1 MDPDITEELQD
12 LRSAF
17 EHSVFAHKFQFNTQ
31 DELIQFVRTDLG
43 TQEMDAHTIKSFT
56 KSVKL
61 GESIIFWN
69 GTSLQYKDG
78 IESQTAQ
85 SLCRLMCGDETV
97 TPTRSQ
103 SMMNALHLTDLL
115 MMNALELTDILV
127 TSPYQIAP
135 IFNDGLRE
143 AASEWHEEALFKS
156 HCPTDDCPICFLPL
170 PFEMNKISLRS
181 CCGKILCL
189 GCIWGVAQE
198 GSETNTCPCPFCR
211 AEPYKSN
218 DEYLQWLTK
227 LIKKKHTLAL
237 TQLGSHYYVGH
248 LGLTRDPDKAF
259 KLWTEAGEEG
269 GDHGN
274 AYYHIATSYFDG
286 MTGIFDGMTGKEFHK
301 VQYYYE
307 KAAIQ
312 GDVQSRYLLG
322 KIEKT
327 LENKERSAKHFILA
341 AEAGHQE
348 AMTAVM
354 ESFKNEE
361 GQITKDDLTQLL
373 RKHHETKSSMESE
386 AREKGESVYRQLG
399 LTNGVFEMG

>member
-17 EHSVFAHKFQFNTQ
+17 EHSVFAHKFQFDTQ
-31 DELIQFVRTDLG
+31 DELIQFVQILLG
-43 TQEMDAHTIKSFT
+43 PQQIDGHTIKSFT

-61 GESIIFWN
+61 GESIVVWN

-78 IESQTAQ
+78 IMLETAQ
-85 SLCRLMCGDETV
+85 SLCRLICGDETV
-97 TPTRSQ
+97 TPTRTQ
-103 SMMNALHLTDLL
+103 SMMNALRLTDV
-115 MMNALELTDILV
+115 LV
-127 TSPYQIAP
+127 TPPIQIAP

-156 HCPTDDCPICFLPL
+156 HRPTDDCPICFLPL
-170 PFEMNKISLRS
+170 PFEKDKICLRT
-181 CCGKILCL
+181 CCGKTLCL

-198 GSETNTCPCPFCR
+198 GSEMNTCPCPFCR

-218 DEYLQWLTK
+218 DEYLKWLTK

-237 TQLGSHYYVGH
+237 TQLGSHYYEGH

-259 KLWTEAGEEG
+259 KLWTAAGEEG
-269 GDHGN
+269 GDCGT

-286 MTGIFDGMTGKEFHK
+286 MTGIFDGMTGKKFHK

-322 KIEKT
+322 EIEKT
-327 LENKERSAKHFILA
+327 LVGDKGRSTKHFILA
-341 AEAGHQE
+341 AEAGHKK
-348 AMTAVM
+348 AMKAVL
-354 ESFKNEE
+354 EGFHNGD
-361 GQITKDDLTQLL
+361 GQITKDDLTRLL
-373 RKHHETKSSMESE
+373 RKHHEIKSSMENE

>member
-17 EHSVFAHKFQFNTQ
+17 EHSVFARKFQFDTQ
-31 DELIQFVRTDLG
+31 DELIQFVRILLG
-43 TQEMDAHTIKSFT
+43 PEQIIDGHTIKSFT

-61 GESIIFWN
+61 GQYIAVWN

-78 IESQTAQ
+78 IESETAQ
-85 SLCRLMCGDETV
+85 SLCKLMCGDETV
-97 TPTRSQ
+97 TPTRSH
-103 SMMNALHLTDLL
+103 SMTNALR
-115 MMNALELTDILV
+115 LTDILV
-127 TSPYQIAP
+127 TPPVLIAP
-135 IFNDGLRE
+135 IFNDGLKE
-143 AASEWHEEALFKS
+143 AANEWHETALFKS
-156 HCPTDDCPICFLPL
+156 HRPTDECAICLLPL
-170 PFEMNKISLRS
+170 PFEQDKINFRS
-181 CCGKILCL
+181 CCGKTLCL
-189 GCIWGVAQE
+189 GCIWGVALE
-198 GSETNTCPCPFCR
+198 GAETNTCPCPFCR

-237 TQLGSHYYVGH
+237 TQLGTHYYEGH
-248 LGLTRDPDKAF
+248 LGLTRDPEKAF

-269 GDHGN
+269 GDTGN
-274 AYYHIATSYFDG
+274 AYYHIATSYFHG
-286 MTGIFDGMTGKEFHK
+286 MTANNFRKA
-301 VQYYYE
+301 QYYYE

-341 AEAGHQE
+341 AEAGHKE

-354 ESFKNEE
+354 ESFKNED
-361 GQITKDDLTQLL
+361 GQITKDDLMQLL
-373 RKHHETKSSMESE
+373 RKHHETKSSMESV
-386 AREKGESVYRQLG
+386 ARERGESVYRQLG